1 MRKAP
6 LLAIVALAVAGI
18 GCANGIEPTS
28 SAASS
33 SAPSPTAASPAAVA
47 AVGTPAPVF
56 TLEDQTGKK
65 VSLSDFAGKVVVLEW
80 LNPECPY
87 VQRHGNAKTMETL
100 AEKYAA
106 KNVVW
111 LGVNSTSSAT
121 HDANAKWISQ
131 HSLSYPILDDH
142 NGEVGR
148 SYGAKTTPHMYV
160 IDTTGKLVY
169 AGGIDDDPG
178 GSKGSGALNYVDK
191 ALDEVTSGK
200 AVTVSQSKP
209 YGCGVKYK

>member
-1 MRKAP
+1 MRKVT
-6 LLAIVALAVAGI
+6 LLAIAALAVAGI

-28 SAASS
+28 SA
-33 SAPSPTAASPAAVA
+33 SAPAAAAPAVA
-47 AVGTPAPVF
+47 AVGTPAPAF

-65 VSLSDFAGKVVVLEW
+65 VSLSDFSGKVVVLEW
-80 LNPECPY
+80 LNPDCPY
-87 VQRHGNAKTMETL
+87 VQRHGDAKTMETL
-100 AEKYAA
+100 AEKYSA

-111 LGVNSTSSAT
+111 LGVNSTNGAT
-121 HDANAKWISQ
+121 HDANSRWIAK

-142 NGEVGR
+142 NGDVGR

-200 AVTVSQSKP
+200 AVTVAQSKP